1 MLQAVSGT
9 LHHLLLAGGIR
20 HHPDLVGVCLDMYSV
35 LMRKK
40 APFLCEA
47 PNIPISP
54 ENNVPFFEH
63 VGKLVNHGL
72 YFAEQPVVKAA
83 VSFITET
90 ARQNVQIIQD
100 LVAHFGQLWVIALL
114 EVFYYSKTIHFKII
128 LYYFLLIVI
137 VSGYNR

>member
-1 MLQAVSGT
+1 
-9 LHHLLLAGGIR
+9 
-20 HHPDLVGVCLDMYSV
+20 MYSV

-40 APFLCEA
+40 SAFLCEA
-47 PNIPISP
+47 PNIPISA

-63 VGKLVNHGL
+63 VGKLVHHGL

-90 ARQNVQIIQD
+90 ARQNVKIIQD

-114 EVFYYSKTIHFKII
+114 EVC
-128 LYYFLLIVI
+128 
-137 VSGYNR
+137 